1 MLGLLDGLAVEAA
14 LLLKD
19 EYEGEVTVV
28 SLCNDTVVHVLKK
41 PLAMGADELILIYDQ
56 VFEESDAFS
65 TAQALVDATT
75 EVVDYDLIVCGTARA
90 PVD

>member
-1 MLGLLDGLAVEAA
+1 MDSSAVEAT

-28 SLCNDTVVHVLKK
+28 TLCNDTVVNVLKE
-41 PLAMGADELILIYDQ
+41 PLAMGADELILIYNQ
-56 VFEESDAFS
+56 AFEESDVFS
-65 TAQALVDATT
+65 TAQALVDAAT
-75 EVVDYDLIVCGTARA
+75 EVVDYDLIVCGTAKA